1 MRCSET
7 EDGCWR
13 KEFLTVAVVRELH
26 CTVSAMLSPQSR
38 NALRPLENNC
48 KTNGS
53 LALNGERL
61 FQTQDTDSWE
71 GRMRNGERE
80 MGSNDEQRI
89 CE

>member
-1 MRCSET
+1 MT
-7 EDGCWR
+7 ITLVL
-13 KEFLTVAVVRELH
+13 EFHSPVA
-26 CTVSAMLSPQSR
+26 TMLPPQTCD
-38 NALRPLENNC
+38 ALRPVQDHGKANS
-48 KTNGS
+48 T
-53 LALNGERL
+53 LALDGERL